1 MYGSL
6 QHGTVSVPFIHR
18 FIHSFMAYSNA
29 DLQKD
34 QTQGADIAAA
44 AITITSGREKYVNF
58 LKPFQNLGF
67 SVVIKRPDPEFALT
81 YTFSIFQ
88 PFDPA
93 LWGLISLSV
102 VVVSLI

>member
-1 MYGSL
+1 M
-6 QHGTVSVPFIHR
+6 ID
-18 FIHSFMAYSNA
+18 A

-34 QTQGADIAAA
+34 PTQGADIAAA
-44 AITITSGREKYVNF
+44 SITITSGREKVVNF

-67 SVVIKRPDPEFALT
+67 SVVIKRPNPPGTDIY
-81 YTFSIFQ
+81 YTFSILE

-93 LWGLISLSV
+93 LWGLIALSV